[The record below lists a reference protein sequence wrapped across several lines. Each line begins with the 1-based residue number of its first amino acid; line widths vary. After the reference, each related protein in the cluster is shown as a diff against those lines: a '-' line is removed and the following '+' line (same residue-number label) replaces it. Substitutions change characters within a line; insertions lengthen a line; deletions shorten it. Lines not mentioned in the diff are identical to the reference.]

1 MENKKKRLLWIAG
14 AMASL
19 VILLLLIL
27 VTLPTVINLQPIR
40 SRILTDLSHKIGG
53 RVSSKSIDIS
63 LLPSPHLSFRQ
74 MHFSREGTFAGSM
87 ESLVVYPQL
96 FPLMR
101 GEVKPA
107 RLQLVAPNF
116 ELKIRGKSEARQA
129 GSPFRLSI
137 REFREKFVESL
148 RLAAR
153 QAPAL
158 SIQAENGRF
167 ILSNENGPTFQFSA
181 INSSI
186 HIAPEQFQTKL
197 TCESNLW
204 KTLAISLEIDSNFA
218 LKGKLK
224 VAELDPRFFSSYI
237 VPAHW
242 MKISSGDLNLNAE
255 FESKALQALQV
266 NIRGSLPQLTIVSE
280 NKNIDIKCQ
289 DFQAAVDLDQN
300 SISVDLIELVLN
312 YPRLNLT
319 GKLLHVQD
327 PTRYQLF
334 LKAKELDVDSTRDVS
349 LALLGR
355 FSVARKIFDIVR
367 GGTVPEITF
376 SSHGNSAH
384 ELGSASN
391 IRIVGNMSNGEIFVP
406 KADLDLTEVF
416 GSVDISN
423 GILEGTSLRARLENS
438 TGKDGKL
445 RIGLRGDDAPFHLDI
460 VIDADLS
467 QLPPILLRVVKNE
480 LFDHEIN
487 LISSFAGKGMGRMV
501 LGESLDAVKAVVDV
515 KDIRLNASYKRLPY
529 PLRIDNGQ
537 FFYDGVKQEV
547 AVKDLAGNLG
557 KSAFSNLSAELDW
570 SNSYQLQIAS
580 AKADLSVD
588 ETYPWLTSYSRIRR
602 ILREFKFFN
611 GQVLVDAL
619 QLKGLLLKPEKWQFE
634 TSGRIRDLNVQW
646 TSFPDTLSIS
656 TGKFKGVP
664 NKLMLIDAQAGML
677 DASCKVSAELDEFRK
692 GLLAADLKIHGTLG
706 GKTIKWVADLSN
718 LPSELYFRPPLRVV
732 NGHLIWQRNVRT
744 NFAGI
749 LMPNGGPKVT
759 VDQTWRKDDLE
770 IKKLLI
776 QDEESNASIS
786 LDLKPEVLEV
796 AFSGNLTKDTV
807 DQLLQNNQ
815 VILGWIRGNFNAHIF
830 LDNYMMSSAEGTLEG
845 EGINAS
851 VIAGLDAV
859 KNFHISASGNSIH
872 VESATIFLKGS
883 KLETKGNV
891 SFSKEGFLINLN
903 VSTNNIEWTDI
914 KKILDATKQNARK
927 SKQFERLLIH
937 GDIKFDADSF
947 TFETYALQP
956 FQADVHLMPD
966 EVEVSITQAD
976 LCGISMP
983 GVVKIFDQKLQIQFE
998 LQAQNQQLE
1007 HTLVCLWDNKG
1018 LMVGNFDFNADLGG
1032 QITEGQFIKSLAGEF
1047 TFKSE
1052 KGRIYRF
1059 GLLEKIFSVLNFT
1072 EIFRGKLPDLA
1083 QEGFGYNSI
1092 QIQGNLAD
1100 GKIHIDKAVINGTS
1114 LEMVGSGSIDMQ
1126 SKGINLTVLVA
1137 PLKTINVIIS
1147 HIPIINGILGTIVSV
1162 PVEVAGDLSNPVVIP
1177 LSPAAVG
1184 SELLGIMKKTLEL
1197 PLQIIQPLMTQDGNK
1212 QSQGT
1217 SHQQQPSKQ
1226 QE

>member
-1 MENKKKRLLWIAG
+1 MAG
-14 AMASL
+14 AMGSL

-27 VTLPTVINLQPIR
+27 VSLPAIINLQPIR
-40 SRILTDLSHKIGG
+40 TKLLNDLSQRIGA
-53 RVSSKSIDIS
+53 RVSSRSIGLY
-63 LLPSPHLSFRQ
+63 LLPSPHLSFSQ
-74 MHFSREGTFAGSM
+74 IHFSREGKLSGSI
-87 ESLVVYPQL
+87 ESLIIYPQIFAL
-96 FPLMR
+96 MQGEIKLDKLRLIAPSLEMKVQGEAETGQRESPL
-101 GEVKPA
+101 
-107 RLQLVAPNF
+107 N
-116 ELKIRGKSEARQA
+116 
-129 GSPFRLSI
+129 LSI
-137 REFREKFVESL
+137 RELREKSVEAL
-148 RLAAR
+148 RRAALKS
-153 QAPAL
+153 PGL
-158 SIQAENGRF
+158 SVQVENGRLKLF
-167 ILSNENGPTFQFSA
+167 DENDPTFQFSA
-181 INSSI
+181 INGSI
-186 HIAPEQFQTKL
+186 HLPPEHFRVQL

-204 KTLAISLEIDSNFA
+204 RKLITSIEMDSNFA
-218 LKGKLK
+218 IKGKIE
-224 VAELDPRFFSSYI
+224 VAELQPQALSSYI
-237 VPAHW
+237 APAKV
-242 MKISSGDLNLNAE
+242 MKIANGDLNLKAE
-255 FESKALQALQV
+255 FESKDFQTLRADFQ
-266 NIRGSLPQLTIVSE
+266 GSLPQLKLVSQNEELAIECE
-280 NKNIDIKCQ
+280 N
-289 DFQAAVDLDQN
+289 FQAAIDLNQ
-300 SISVDLIELVLN
+300 SGISVDLKELALT
-312 YPRLNLT
+312 YPKLNLS
-319 GKLLHVQD
+319 GKFQRD
-327 PTRYQLF
+327 QNPARYQLF
-334 LKAKELDVDSTRDVS
+334 LKAKELDVDTTRHVS

-376 SSHGNSAH
+376 TSYGNSAH
-384 ELGSASN
+384 ELGSARN
-391 IRIVGNMSNGEIFVP
+391 IHIVGNMSNGEIFVP

-423 GILEGTSLRARLENS
+423 GILVGEGLRARLVNS
-438 TGKDGKL
+438 TGTNGKL

-480 LFDHEIN
+480 RFDHEIN
-487 LISSFAGKGMGRMV
+487 LISSFTGTGTGRMV
-501 LGESLDAVKAVVDV
+501 LGDSLDAVKAVVDV

-529 PLRIDNGQ
+529 PLQIDNGQ
-537 FFYDGVKQEV
+537 FSYDGVKQEV
-547 AVKDLAGNLG
+547 AVEDLGGNLG
-557 KSAFSNLSAELDW
+557 KSAFSNLSAELGW
-570 SNSYQLQIAS
+570 SNSYQLQVTS

-602 ILREFKFFN
+602 ILREFKFLN
-611 GQVLVDAL
+611 GQVMVDAL

-634 TSGRIRDLNVQW
+634 TSGTIRNLDVQW
-646 TSFPDTLSIS
+646 ISFPDTLSIS
-656 TGKFKGVP
+656 TGKFRGVP
-664 NKLMLIDAQAGML
+664 EKLMLIDTQASML

-706 GKTIKWVADLSN
+706 GKTIKWIADLSD

-732 NGHLIWQRNVRT
+732 DGHLIWQRNVKT
-744 NFAGI
+744 QFAGT

-770 IKKLLI
+770 IKKLLV

-786 LDLKPEVLEV
+786 LDLKPQVLEV
-796 AFSGNLTKDTV
+796 AFSGNLTKGTV

-845 EGINAS
+845 EGMNAS
-851 VIAGLDAV
+851 VIAGVNAV
-859 KNFHISASGNSIH
+859 KNFHINASGNSIH
-872 VESATIFLKGS
+872 VDSATIFLKGS

-903 VSTNNIEWTDI
+903 ISTNNIEWTDI
-914 KKILDATKQNARK
+914 KRILDSTKQNARK
-927 SKQFERLLIH
+927 SKQFERLLVH

-947 TFETYALQP
+947 TFEKYALQP
-956 FQADVHLMPD
+956 FQADVHLTRD
-966 EVEVSITQAD
+966 EVEVSITRAD

-983 GVVKIFDQKLQIQFE
+983 GVVRIFDQKIKIQFE
-998 LQAQNQQLE
+998 LQAQHQQLK

-1018 LMVGNFDFNADLGG
+1018 LMVGSFSFDGDIGG
-1032 QITEGQFIKSLAGEF
+1032 QISEGPFIKSLAGEF

-1083 QEGFGYNSI
+1083 QEGFGYDSI

-1114 LEMVGSGSIDMQ
+1114 LEMVGSGSIDME

-1184 SELLGIMKKTLEL
+1184 SELLGLMKKTIEL
-1197 PLQIIQPLMTQDGNK
+1197 PFKIIQPLMTQEGAK

-1217 SHQQQPSKQ
+1217 SHQQEPSKK